1 MRVVLP
7 DISAARSNRAL
18 GALTAAL
25 ATAALSAGVAQAQSG
40 GSPPPTETTPPPT
53 TTAPAAPASAF
64 AFPIPGS
71 HTFGDGFG
79 TSRGKRSHQGVDIFA
94 PCGSMEVAVA
104 AGTVTAAGFQGAA
117 GNYLIIRGAAPKRD
131 YVYMHMAAKPAV
143 AKKQKV
149 VPGQFVGAVGETGN
163 ASGCHLHFEMWKGKW
178 YRGGV
183 ARDPGPSLT
192 YWDSY
197 S

>member
-1 MRVVLP
+1 MKVFSP
-7 DISAARSNRAL
+7 DISAARSKRAL
-18 GALTAAL
+18 GALAAAL

-40 GSPPPTETTPPPT
+40 GTTTPTETTPPPT
-53 TTAPAAPASAF
+53 TTAPTAPATPF
-64 AFPIPGS
+64 AFPIPGP

-94 PCGSMEVAVA
+94 ACGSMEVAVA
-104 AGTVTAAGFQGAA
+104 SGTVTATGFQGAA
-117 GNYLIIRGAAPKRD
+117 GNYLIIRGTMPKRD
-131 YVYMHMAAKPAV
+131 YVYMHMAARPAV

-149 VPGQFVGAVGETGN
+149 VAGQFVGAVGETGN

-183 ARDPGPSLT
+183 PRNPMPALT